1 MSLIEFGKI
10 SKNLA
15 RNPLGIISLFLVLV
29 YGIAGLVTTNST
41 LDSTQQYILITF
53 LVVFPFAVLFVFYKL
68 VTNHHNKLYA
78 PNDFVNEE
86 NFMKA
91 LEMGINKSD
100 KINHLK
106 NITDKIQKQINE
118 QPLYRYTKLSEAG
131 KQLILSIY
139 ATRNKE
145 NKSIEIN
152 EFCKQRKFD
161 IDEVKTQAEKL
172 SDEYD
177 WINIKNNVA
186 SITGKGKE
194 DLKTFITFVY
204 GRFT

>member
-1 MSLIEFGKI
+1 MSLIDFGKI

-41 LDSTQQYILITF
+41 LDSTQQYILIIF

-78 PNDFVNEE
+78 PNDFTNEE

-100 KINHLK
+100 KISHLK

-118 QPLYRYTKLSEAG
+118 QPLYRYTKLSEEG

-139 ATRNKE
+139 GTRNKE
-145 NKSIEIN
+145 NESIEIN
-152 EFCKQRKFD
+152 EFCKQRKFN
-161 IDEVKTQAEKL
+161 IDEIKTQAEKL
-172 SDEYD
+172 SDKYD
-177 WINIKNNVA
+177 WINIENNVA
-186 SITGKGKE
+186 SITGKGRE
-194 DLKTFITFVY
+194 DLKTFITFAY
-204 GRFT
+204 GRFS